1 MNAVT
6 VADGEFGVNAAI
18 VAEGLGLDPEFV
30 LAAMRERK
38 ITSLCERGIDEDAG
52 RSRLTFRYRERRFRL
67 VIDQDGN
74 ILDRSVEG

>member
-6 VADGEFGVNAAI
+6 VAEGEFGVDAAI
-18 VAEGLGLDPEFV
+18 VADGLGLDPAFV
-30 LAAMRERK
+30 LAAMRERR

-52 RSRLTFRYRERRFRL
+52 RSRLTFRFGKRRLRL